1 MIKGN
6 LGEGNLLN
14 EKGEL
19 AQAGWATKLT
29 RVYDRNLI
37 AASKWRIKEWD
48 YYIIGNER
56 YAVALTVADNGYMA
70 MASAS
75 WLDFVNV
82 NFKTT
87 SEIAPFTFGK
97 VNMPSSC
104 YEGDVLYNSNKVNIN
119 FFKETEKR
127 TLICNYKNFW
137 NNKNLT
143 VNITLTDFP
152 EEELVIATPWN
163 ENKKAFYYNNK
174 TNCMKAT
181 GFVRLGD
188 DTYDF
193 SPEDSM
199 GTLDWGRGVWT
210 YKNTW
215 YWGSMSTMVDG
226 HKFGFNIGYGF
237 GERSTGTEN
246 MLFYDGKAHKLQQI
260 TFNIPIKDGK
270 DDFLSP
276 WTFTSSDKRFE
287 MTFSPILDRCDNT
300 DLLIIGSNQH
310 QVFGKFNGKAVLDD
324 GTEIILKDK
333 IGFAEKVMNKW

>member
-75 WLDFVNV
+75 WLDFANQ

-87 SEIAPFTFGK
+87 SEIVPFTFGK
-97 VNMPSSC
+97 INMPSSC
-104 YEGDVLYNSNKVNIN
+104 YEGDVLYNSKKVNIN
-119 FFKETEKR
+119 FFKETSKR
-127 TLICNYKNFW
+127 MLICNYKNFW
-137 NNKNLT
+137 NDKNLT

-188 DTYDF
+188 ETYDF

-260 TFNIPIKDGK
+260 TFNIPVKDGK

-276 WTFTSSDKRFE
+276 WTFTSSDNRFE
-287 MTFSPILDRCDNT
+287 MTFYPILDRCDNT